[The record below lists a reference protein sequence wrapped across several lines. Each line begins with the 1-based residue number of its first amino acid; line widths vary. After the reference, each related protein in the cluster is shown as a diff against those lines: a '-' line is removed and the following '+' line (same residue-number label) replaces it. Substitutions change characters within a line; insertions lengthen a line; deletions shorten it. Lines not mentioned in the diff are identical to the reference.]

1 MKDELTKNAL
11 AGILLCVALV
21 LVNYQLFVRK
31 ATEENSRLK
40 AQLHRIE
47 AENRK
52 LRGLLKKARR
62 LKKERKEL
70 KEEIERLKNLLPKTE
85 DLPGLIRSIAQLAR
99 YSGVDLNRVEL
110 GKEVVYPQKHYAAIN
125 IKVSFSSTYPQL
137 ISFLEKVDSLERLVR
152 PYNFNISASGISSD
166 PILKVKGLMQTYR
179 YVEAK
184 KGKGKKGSKRR

>member
-52 LRGLLKKARR
+52 LRGLLKKAQR

-152 PYNFNISASGISSD
+152 PYNFDISASGISYD